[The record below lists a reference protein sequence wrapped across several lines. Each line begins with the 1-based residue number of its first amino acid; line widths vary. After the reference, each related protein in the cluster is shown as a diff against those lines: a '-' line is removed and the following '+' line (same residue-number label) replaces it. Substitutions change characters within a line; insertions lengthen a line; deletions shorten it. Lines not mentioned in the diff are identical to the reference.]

1 MPDFRE
7 FLIKLLLK
15 KQLFKNSS
23 LHFLIKNV
31 FFVNFFYKFKKII
44 KVFTENIDNIFVSL
58 TWQIVS

>member
-1 MPDFRE
+1 MPDFSE

-31 FFVNFFYKFKKII
+31 FFVNFFYKYKKII
-44 KVFTENIDNIFVSL
+44 KVFTENADNIFVRS
-58 TWQIVS
+58 TWQIIS